1 MLFSYCCLHPAIPYK
16 HSDTRCTLPGVIPI
30 PIVFLQM
37 FSLMYHMP
45 GVAKHRRKHFLFIP
59 FLFFS
64 LCKLLHTCLID
75 GLVNIWTGSNVY
87 ILANNTHVALN
98 ATNSRL
104 AKTGTYFRDS
114 NKNQSI
120 THPNTTRASIS
131 RLYVIDQRALEDINM
146 YRYVKSCIVGTRA
159 GYISQYTI

>member
-1 MLFSYCCLHPAIPYK
+1 MWPSTGASTSFSF
-16 HSDTRCTLPGVIPI
+16 HS
-30 PIVFLQM
+30 F
-37 FSLMYHMP
+37 
-45 GVAKHRRKHFLFIP
+45 
-59 FLFFS
+59 FFS